1 MAINIVEVGVEQC
14 KFNKV
19 KGLLYMLTE
28 KEMGNLSNALR

>member
-1 MAINIVEVGVEQC
+1 MAINKVEIGAEQC

-28 KEMGNLSNALR
+28 KEMGSWSNALR